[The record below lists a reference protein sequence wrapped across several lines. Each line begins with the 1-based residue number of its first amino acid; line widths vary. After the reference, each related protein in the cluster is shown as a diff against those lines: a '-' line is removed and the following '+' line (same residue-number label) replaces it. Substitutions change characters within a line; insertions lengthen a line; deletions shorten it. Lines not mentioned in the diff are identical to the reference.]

1 MPTVLIL
8 DGELS
13 RRQHLVKLITNID
26 PQIHIET
33 FVKAEAALAWLH
45 WHPADLVVSDVPDQM
60 AEFVAD
66 LDIADDGIGARLL
79 ADEIADLFDLVR
91 IDHFADPDIEECAL
105 EQRTHVR
112 TLISE
117 DHPDVV

>member
-1 MPTVLIL
+1 MDAVEHQL
-8 DGELS
+8 
-13 RRQHLVKLITNID
+13 RRQRRNEQGID
-26 PQIHIET
+26 TRIDQFFDLGTDRVPRDTENADERI
-33 FVKAEAALAWLH
+33 A
-45 WHPADLVVSDVPDQM
+45 ADLVVSDVPDQM

-105 EQRTHVR
+105 EQRTHVC
-112 TLISE
+112 TLIGE